1 MKRSRCV
8 EDELSEL
15 MVKSNFERSVRRSV
29 RQMDLEERK
38 IQKEKE
44 EHERKKKVLEQKERL
59 LQIIPKLAEDAK
71 ELALKQAKD
80 SDDSETIGND
90 IVNNK
95 LFVCY
100 AYLIQEL
107 KYQNPMINDI
117 TVPNDEII
125 ESKLKSICT
134 DFIQIAPDLLKT
146 DLVPCNIDKNAQ
158 FMVDSFSDYINIIVF
173 DNFPTLTTNFPN
185 NFDDAKRTY
194 TFAKKVLK
202 EALIYHL
209 NNSLGTV
216 AQITACFNQAT
227 CLNIARGGSLKECNR
242 ILQKYQ

>member
-1 MKRSRCV
+1 MKRPRCV
-8 EDELSEL
+8 DDELSEL

-29 RQMDLEERK
+29 RQMESEELK
-38 IQKEKE
+38 IQKEKA
-44 EHERKKKVLEQKERL
+44 VLEQKEL
-59 LQIIPKLAEDAK
+59 LLKKINLDKDKKKLALQSATSLD
-71 ELALKQAKD
+71 LGG
-80 SDDSETIGND
+80 SDTISND
-90 IVNNK
+90 INNK

-100 AYLIQEL
+100 AYLIKEL
-107 KYQNPMINDI
+107 GYNEIEGIQIQAD
-117 TVPNDEII
+117 II
-125 ESKLKSICT
+125 EILKPICT
-134 DFIQIAPDLLKT
+134 DFKNIAPNLLKT